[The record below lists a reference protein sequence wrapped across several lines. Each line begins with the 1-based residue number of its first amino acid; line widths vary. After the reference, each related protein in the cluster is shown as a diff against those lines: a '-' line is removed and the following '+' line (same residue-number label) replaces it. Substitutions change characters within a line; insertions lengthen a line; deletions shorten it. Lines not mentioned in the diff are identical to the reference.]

1 MSSPQTSNDAL
12 DLVFWPGSLALLG
25 RSFEDQMTAAVAGGF
40 TSIAISMDTFKR
52 TAAEGCSARD
62 VVDMAA
68 ERGLKINQL
77 DGVTS
82 WTPHRFPAELPVE
95 LRDRFDYDPQETLDV
110 ASRLGISIVIT
121 MAVCGKGELTPSEFT
136 AMFADYCELAHKHQ
150 VRVDL
155 EAASPWGLDTMPMAW
170 DVLRNSGAENAGLLI
185 DTWHLQ
191 KGSPDFEGDL
201 RLLKSIPARYLQNV
215 QLSDSLLQPKAPTLF
230 EDCMRFRTF
239 PREGEQSLACIV
251 QIIADKGELKSVG
264 PEVFSDRIASLSL
277 QETGERAGRGTR
289 KTLREVGITG

>member
-1 MSSPQTSNDAL
+1 
-12 DLVFWPGSLALLG
+12 
-25 RSFEDQMTAAVAGGF
+25 MTAAVAGGF

-52 TAAEGCSARD
+52 ATAEGRSARD
-62 VVDMAA
+62 VVDLAA

-110 ASRLGISIVIT
+110 ASRLGITTVIT
-121 MAVCGKGELTPSEFT
+121 MAVCKKGELTTAEFT
-136 AMFADYCELAHKHQ
+136 TMFADYCEIAQKHG

-155 EAASPWGLDTMPMAW
+155 EAASPWGLDTTPMAW
-170 DVLRNSGAENAGLLI
+170 DVLRDSGAENAGLLI

-201 RLLKSIPARYLQNV
+201 RLLAGIPARYLQNV
-215 QLSDSLLQPKAPTLF
+215 QLSDSLLRPHAPTLF

-239 PREGEQSLACIV
+239 PREGEQSLARIV
-251 QIIADKGELKSVG
+251 RIIADKGALRSIG
-264 PEVFSDRIASLSL
+264 PEVFSDQVTLLTL
-277 QETGERAGRGTR
+277 QEIGERAGRGTR
-289 KTLREVGITG
+289 KTLREVEVARGGCVG